1 MKIQEVAMEF
11 WKSTKSPRGSRN
23 PVPQTNSTLNF
34 SRDPYF
40 EDNEKEIQTVEQI
53 RTRETT
59 AQGSLQMKVVRPKK
73 LSDKDAHDIA
83 DSLKL
88 GQTIVLN
95 LDEMNDSDGRRMI
108 DFIAGF
114 IYAIQGKIERPADR
128 TFLLTQYG
136 EQVATDDQDPS

>member
-1 MKIQEVAMEF
+1 MEF
-11 WKSTKSPRGSRN
+11 WKSQKGSKGSRN
-23 PVPQTNSTLNF
+23 PVMQTNSSINL
-34 SRDPYF
+34 SQDPYF

-59 AQGSLQMKVVRPKK
+59 AQGSLQMKVVRPKR
-73 LSDKDAHDIA
+73 LNDKEAHDIA

-95 LDEMNDSDGRRMI
+95 LDEMSDADGRRMI

-114 IYAIQGKIERPADR
+114 IYAIQGKIELQIVMKVRREIHPLCVGNR
-128 TFLLTQYG
+128 
-136 EQVATDDQDPS
+136 

>member
-1 MKIQEVAMEF
+1 MEF
-11 WKSTKSPRGSRN
+11 WKSQKGSKGSRN
-23 PVPQTNSTLNF
+23 TVTQTNSTINL
-34 SRDPYF
+34 SQDPYF

-59 AQGSLQMKVVRPKK
+59 AQGSLQMKVVRPKR
-73 LSDKDAHDIA
+73 LNDKEAHDIA

-95 LDEMNDSDGRRMI
+95 LDEMSDADGRRMI

-128 TFLLTQYG
+128 TFLLTPYG
-136 EQVATDDQDPS
+136 VQVATEEQEPS

>member
-1 MKIQEVAMEF
+1 MEF
-11 WKSTKSPRGSRN
+11 WKSQKGSKGSRN
-23 PVPQTNSTLNF
+23 PVMQTNSSINL
-34 SRDPYF
+34 SQDPYF

-59 AQGSLQMKVVRPKK
+59 AQGSLQMKVVRPKR
-73 LSDKDAHDIA
+73 LNDKEAHDIA

-95 LDEMNDSDGRRMI
+95 LDEMSDADGRRMI

-128 TFLLTQYG
+128 TFLLTPYG
-136 EQVATDDQDPS
+136 VQVATEEQDPS

>member
-1 MKIQEVAMEF
+1 MEF
-11 WKSTKSPRGSRN
+11 WKSQKGSKGSRN
-23 PVPQTNSTLNF
+23 TVTQTNSTINL
-34 SRDPYF
+34 SQDPYF

-59 AQGSLQMKVVRPKK
+59 AQGSLQMKVVRPKR
-73 LSDKDAHDIA
+73 LNDKEAHDIA

-88 GQTIVLN
+88 GQSIVLN
-95 LDEMNDSDGRRMI
+95 LDEMSDADGRRMI

-128 TFLLTQYG
+128 TFLLTPYG
-136 EQVATDDQDPS
+136 VQVATEEQEPS

>member
-1 MKIQEVAMEF
+1 MEF
-11 WKSTKSPRGSRN
+11 WKSQKGSKGSKN
-23 PVPQTNSTLNF
+23 TVMQTSSTINL
-34 SRDPYF
+34 SQDPYF

-59 AQGSLQMKVVRPKK
+59 AQGSLQMKVVRPKR
-73 LSDKDAHDIA
+73 LNDKEAHDIA

-95 LDEMNDSDGRRMI
+95 LDEMSDADGRRMI

-128 TFLLTQYG
+128 TFLLTPYG
-136 EQVATDDQDPS
+136 VQVATEEQDPS